1 MKKYFSLLVVS
12 IIAFAFNTA
21 MAEST
26 VYLFLKSLGN
36 TDVGIAVNGKNVCD
50 MNAAIKKT
58 MNNEMFK
65 VPLKLA
71 KDCTRKLIF
80 NKEGKVVISATLVY
94 TNPMKNTKNTMKG
107 ETQLDLV
114 DGETYYVE
122 ITNKGLTD
130 VQLKIMEDKKGVK
143 RLAQKKRDV
152 LSDVTIE

>member
-1 MKKYFSLLVVS
+1 MKKYFSFLVVS

-26 VYLFLKSLGN
+26 VYLFLKSVAN
-36 TDVGIAVNGKNVCD
+36 TDARIAVNGKDICD
-50 MNAAIKKT
+50 MNAAIKKV
-58 MNNEMFK
+58 MNNDMFVIPMK
-65 VPLKLA
+65 QA

-94 TNPMKNTKNTMKG
+94 TNPMKNKTTTMKG

-130 VQLKIMEDKKGVK
+130 VQLKIMEEKKGEK

-152 LSDVTIE
+152 LADVTIE